1 MTYRYALRLLGA
13 GLAVGAAFDVL
24 FNGKLPGISV
34 AIFIAVLLAAL
45 ALVLRWE
52 QSRITSANVWLLVAL
67 VPFAAFAA
75 VRANGLLT
83 FLNISAGLML
93 LALAAI
99 YLTRRSVLDVGLI
112 ALAIAPLQAP
122 LLALV
127 RGGEVSLQA
136 ARNDL
141 SRLPRPERRRLMPL
155 LRGALLAAPVVV
167 VFATLLASADMVF
180 ADLIERILRLEFLE
194 RLADWAGHG
203 LVIAAVGFFAAG
215 GLAYTVWRKTSATEE
230 TPGSAAL
237 PIAMPRFLGNIETLV
252 LLNAVNA
259 LFFLFVL
266 VQVPYLFG
274 GEINIQSE
282 SFTYATYARRGFA
295 ELVIVAVMTLSMLLL
310 LSAVSRRDEGRQEVV
325 FNLSSTILLILT
337 VVILVSA
344 FKRLWLYELAYGFT
358 RMRIY
363 PHVFMAW
370 LGILLAWF
378 AYTLWRRSSRFAV
391 GLLVVCLG
399 FVATLDLLNPDDF
412 IVRQNAARYTG
423 LAVTTAGAS
432 RPEREVDA
440 TYLTQLSADAVP
452 ALIALADATSGETQE
467 VIEAHLRRRAA
478 VLQKDTSWRAWQSL
492 NRSRRR
498 AYQLLSARY
507 QGMALEYPTAPSRP
521 AR

>member
-1 MTYRYALRLLGA
+1 MTYRYALRLLAA
-13 GLAVGAAFDVL
+13 GLAVGGAFDLL

-34 AIFIAVLLAAL
+34 VIFTGALLTAL
-45 ALVLRWE
+45 ALALRWE
-52 QSRITSANVWLLVAL
+52 QSRIIGANAWLLVAL
-67 VPFAAFAA
+67 VPFAAA
-75 VRANGLLT
+75 VAIHANGFLT
-83 FLNISAGLML
+83 LLNISAILML

-99 YLTRRSVLDVGLI
+99 DLTRRSVLDLGLP

-127 RGGEVSLQA
+127 RGGEVTLQA

-167 VFATLLASADMVF
+167 VFAALLASADMVF
-180 ADLIERILRLEFLE
+180 ADLLERILRLEFLE
-194 RLADWAGHG
+194 RLAEWTGHG

-215 GLAYTVWRKTSATEE
+215 GLAYTVWRKASTGEE
-230 TPGSAAL
+230 TPGNSAL
-237 PIAMPRFLGNIETLV
+237 PLVLPRFLGNTEALV

-274 GEINIQSE
+274 GEVNIQSE
-282 SFTYATYARRGFA
+282 GFTYAAYARRGFA
-295 ELVIVAVMTLSMLLL
+295 ELVIVAVLTLSMVLL
-310 LSAVSRRDEGRQEVV
+310 LSAVTRRDEGRQEVA
-325 FNLSSTILLILT
+325 FNLCSTILLILT
-337 VVILVSA
+337 AVILVSA

-370 LGILLAWF
+370 LGVLLAWF
-378 AYTLWRRSSRFAV
+378 TYTLWRRSSRFAI

-399 FVATLDLLNPDDF
+399 FVITLDLLNPDDF
-412 IVRQNAARYTG
+412 IVWQNAARYAA
-423 LAVTTAGAS
+423 LAVSTAGAS

-452 ALIALADATSGETQE
+452 ALIALADASEGTTQE
-467 VIEAHLRRRAA
+467 TIEANLRRRAA
-478 VLQKDTSWRAWQSL
+478 QMEKDTSWRGWQSL
-492 NRSRRR
+492 NLSRSR
-498 AYQLLSARY
+498 AYQLLSTRY

-521 AR
+521 VH